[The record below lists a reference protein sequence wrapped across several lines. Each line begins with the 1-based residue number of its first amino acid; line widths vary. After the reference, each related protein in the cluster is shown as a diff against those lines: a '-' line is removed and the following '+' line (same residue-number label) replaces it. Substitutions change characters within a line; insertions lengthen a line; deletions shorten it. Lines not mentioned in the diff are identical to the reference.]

1 MIYAV
6 HITGRL
12 KGGRGGDRAVESG
25 GIGGNSAVERG
36 VEGEIG
42 PWRGGGGFERNGSK
56 GVEKITGL

>member
-42 PWRGGGGFERNGSK
+42 PGGGDLRGMGRRGWK
-56 GVEKITGL
+56 R